1 VTAWTQGALDLRDG
15 QALAGNGVGRVDIGK
30 PIASRSPGY
39 GRRLPKLIAN
49 ASHTIAAADMIAVVT
64 PAPSPPTPGR
74 NAGRVLA
81 AVILG
86 AAGLGLA
93 AIGAVAT
100 VTYSLETTGRL
111 MAALA
116 AAADAVALILPAAA
130 CALWTV
136 RRRLLAAVAWCLW
149 MAATGITAANVAGFI
164 GQHTDSFL
172 SGREVASTERTLVLE
187 RLGRLRTE
195 RAKISETRPIGA
207 ITVAIQN
214 STRGDLEA
222 LRTNLAL
229 AKRRDV
235 IDGELAGLETRVATL
250 PAVSAIDPS
259 ASVLAEILR
268 LPSEIDLRR
277 IRLAILLLLPLTS
290 GLLIAM
296 ALAIGARTEPSIARD
311 GSLDTLAVS
320 R

>member
-1 VTAWTQGALDLRDG
+1 MTASNGQMPLDLHDR
-15 QALAGNGVGRVDIGK
+15 
-30 PIASRSPGY
+30 PIALRAHYESVRRAEKADSTRKSR
-39 GRRLPKLIAN
+39 
-49 ASHTIAAADMIAVVT
+49 T
-64 PAPSPPTPGR
+64 PPPRGGEPTNKIIGENVCDRDTPTPSPLTHGR

-81 AVILG
+81 AGILG
-86 AAGLGLA
+86 MAGFALA

-100 VTYSLETTGRL
+100 VTYSLETTGNL

-149 MAATGITAANVAGFI
+149 IAATGITAANVAGFI
-164 GQHTDSFL
+164 GQHTGAFL
-172 SGREVASTERTLVLE
+172 AGREVASTERTLVLE
-187 RLGRLRTE
+187 RLGRLRAE
-195 RAKISETRPIGA
+195 RAKISETRPTGA

-214 STRGDLEA
+214 SRAAELET
-222 LRTNLAL
+222 LRTALAM
-229 AKRRDV
+229 AKRRDA
-235 IDGELAGLETRVATL
+235 IDLELTGLETRVATL
-250 PAVSAIDPS
+250 PTVSAIDPS

-268 LPSEIDLRR
+268 LPSEVDLRR

-296 ALAIGARTEPSIARD
+296 ALAIGARTEPSIAP
-311 GSLDTLAVS
+311 G
-320 R
+320 

>member
-1 VTAWTQGALDLRDG
+1 MTASNGQMPLDLCDG
-15 QALAGNGVGRVDIGK
+15 
-30 PIASRSPGY
+30 PIALRAQYESVRRAETVARVRKHRAREIQESDPPELVHGKRSGV
-39 GRRLPKLIAN
+39 
-49 ASHTIAAADMIAVVT
+49 IAALTTA
-64 PAPSPPTPGR
+64 APSPSTTSR
-74 NAGRVLA
+74 DAGRVLA

-86 AAGLGLA
+86 ASGLGLA
-93 AIGAVAT
+93 TIGAVAT
-100 VTYSLETTGRL
+100 VTYSLETTGSL

-130 CALWTV
+130 CSLWTV

-149 MAATGITAANVAGFI
+149 MAATAITAANVAGFI

-172 SGREVASTERTLVLE
+172 AGREVASTERTLVLE
-187 RLGRLRTE
+187 RLGRLRAE
-195 RAKISETRPIGA
+195 RAKITETRPMGA

-214 STRGDLEA
+214 SRVADLEA
-222 LRTNLAL
+222 LRTAR
-229 AKRRDV
+229 AIAQRRDA
-235 IDGELAGLETRVATL
+235 IDAELAGLETRVATL

-277 IRLAILLLLPLTS
+277 IRLAILLVLPLTS
-290 GLLIAM
+290 GLLVAM
-296 ALAIGARTEPSIARD
+296 ALAIGMRSER
-311 GSLDTLAVS
+311 S